1 MVVAK
6 SPSRILGI
14 SGYDYHVGGPLA
26 QPKEVVMKKIDVS
39 ELQGP
44 LTELLQQFG
53 GERGHERFDEFKLWL
68 KKVATV
74 TLLTFLR
81 TVRIAAQPAVTT
93 SEKYF
98 KEAGVVVMWDNFK
111 AQFLGLEVPAT
122 EEAELVVR
130 KLEQDSPDA
139 PILTELGD
147 KAETSVSQFKAF
159 LAANRKSTEWFIFYL
174 RGKDGNLCAV
184 YASWDAGDDG
194 WGVNAGSVDS
204 PGRWRVG
211 NQVLSQ
217 V

>member
-1 MVVAK
+1 MAKYSDLTVGQSEACINRMGGWDNFLRFIGGQGKVVFET
-6 SPSRILGI
+6 IL
-14 SGYDYHVGGPLA
+14 
-26 QPKEVVMKKIDVS
+26 
-39 ELQGP
+39 
-44 LTELLQQFG
+44 
-53 GERGHERFDEFKLWL
+53 
-68 KKVATV
+68 
-74 TLLTFLR
+74 TLLR

-93 SEKYF
+93 SEDYF

-122 EEAELVVR
+122 DEVELAVR
-130 KLEQDSPDA
+130 KLEEGSLDA
-139 PILTELGD
+139 PILAELGE

-159 LAANRKSTEWFIFYL
+159 LAANRKSQEWFIFYL